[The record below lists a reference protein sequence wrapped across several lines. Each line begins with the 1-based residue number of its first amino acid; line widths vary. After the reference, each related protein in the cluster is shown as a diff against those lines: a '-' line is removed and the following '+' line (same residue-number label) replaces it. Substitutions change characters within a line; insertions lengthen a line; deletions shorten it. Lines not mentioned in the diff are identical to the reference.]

1 MLSLAKGTTAI
12 FLLFNTIYLFYPQVL
27 HALPLYVL
35 EGRLLVRAVITD
47 KKTIHPYYIME
58 ADTDINNIYLSQ
70 LSSNY
75 ESINNTAQTCIQR
88 MLYVVDCDGH

>member
-35 EGRLLVRAVITD
+35 EGWLLVRAVITD

-70 LSSNY
+70 LSPNY

-88 MLYVVDCDGH
+88 MLHVVDCDGH